1 MLFADVAD
9 LEARWRTLS
18 DSEQAQAEVKLG
30 DASALLS
37 ALLKK
42 SGVTVDTSD
51 EEQLKTLKYVCCS
64 MVIRAMSSGESDTFG
79 LTNQTTTAGPYSQT
93 FTFSNPSGDM
103 YLTRLE
109 KSLLGI
115 NTSGYIGTIRPMMAG
130 EHDD

>member
-9 LEARWRTLS
+9 IEARWRTLS
-18 DSEQAQAEVKLG
+18 DTEQARAEAKLT
-30 DASALLS
+30 DASALIS

-42 SGVTVDTSD
+42 SGVAIDDSD
-51 EEQLKTLKYVCCS
+51 DEQAEALRYVTCS
-64 MVIRAMSSGESDTFG
+64 MVIRSMSAGEYDAFG
-79 LTNQTTTAGPYSQT
+79 VTNQTTTAGPYSQT

-130 EHDD
+130 EHD